1 MARTKTTD
9 FPSQSFSKRLNTMM
23 KADGRRMFTSSM
35 FYIMAGIALVMPI
48 LILCMTTMVGA
59 DPAAEAG
66 MFTSVWQII
75 GSESGSMGMNMDMTT
90 MCNINLMFFM
100 AGIFLCLFV
109 AEDFQ
114 SGYAKNLFTVR
125 ARKGDYI
132 VSKTFYGFL
141 AGAIFL
147 LCFFVGALLGGA
159 FSGLSFATGA
169 AGAAGVMMCMLSKIF
184 LLAVFI
190 AIFLLMAVIGK
201 QRSWLSI
208 LLALFGGMLM
218 FMMIPAMTPIDAGI
232 VHVGLTLA
240 GGAIFAPCIGLIS
253 RLVLS
258 RQDLV

>member
-66 MFTSVWQII
+66 MFQSVWQII
-75 GSESGSMGMNMDMTT
+75 GSESGDMGMTMDMTT

-132 VSKTFYGFL
+132 ASKTFYGFL
-141 AGAIFL
+141 AGTIFL
-147 LCFFVGALLGGA
+147 ACFFVGALLGGA
-159 FSGLSFATGA
+159 FSGLSFATSA
-169 AGAAGVMMCMLSKIF
+169 AGIAGIVMCMLSKIF
-184 LLAVFI
+184 LMAVFI
-190 AIFLLMAVIGK
+190 AIFLLMAVIGR

-253 RLVLS
+253 KLVLS
-258 RQDLV
+258 RQDLA

>member
-258 RQDLV
+258 RQDLM

>member
-1 MARTKTTD
+1 
-9 FPSQSFSKRLNTMM
+9 
-23 KADGRRMFTSSM
+23 
-35 FYIMAGIALVMPI
+35 
-48 LILCMTTMVGA
+48 
-59 DPAAEAG
+59 
-66 MFTSVWQII
+66 
-75 GSESGSMGMNMDMTT
+75 

-132 VSKTFYGFL
+132 ASKTFYGFL
-141 AGAIFL
+141 AGTIFL
-147 LCFFVGALLGGA
+147 ACFFVGALLGGA
-159 FSGLSFATGA
+159 FSGLSFATSA
-169 AGAAGVMMCMLSKIF
+169 AGIAGIVMCMLSKIF
-184 LLAVFI
+184 LMAVFI
-190 AIFLLMAVIGK
+190 AIFLLMAVIGR

-253 RLVLS
+253 KLVLS
-258 RQDLV
+258 KQDLV